1 MFSKAKIGDKVWNP
15 ELGWGEIES
24 IEENEITIIFTKKY
38 HKNYRLV
45 NKKTGKYNEDDINP
59 TIYWQEFKIP
69 QSAFIKPLPI
79 DTKVIVWN
87 NDDIEHKHKRYF
99 SHFDDNG
106 KICCFL
112 NGATSWSNDKDIT
125 AWDNWELAGEE
136 NNEFLNKMDTK

>member
-15 ELGWGEIES
+15 LLGWGEIEN
-24 IEENEITIIFTKKY
+24 IDEDVLTIAFAKKDCKSY
-38 HKNYRLV
+38 SWI
-45 NKKTGKYNEDDINP
+45 NKKTGKYEEDNVNP
-59 TIYWQEFKIP
+59 AIYWQEFKIP
-69 QSAFIKPLPI
+69 QSAFIKPLPT
-79 DTKVIVWN
+79 DTKIIVWN
-87 NDDIEHKHKRYF
+87 NDDTEHKHKRYF

-125 AWDNWELAGEE
+125 AWDNWELAEEE